1 MQTFNR
7 IERVYAGFWARAA
20 AFVIDCVIVWF
31 LRLGVRFALFLS
43 FGLFS
48 DKNPLDATLLFQYSW
63 KDGLLYAAGALYFV
77 LCTYYAGATL
87 GKKALNLRVVSADS
101 KPLTFIDVLFRETIG
116 RFLSSFVLGFG
127 YLLAG
132 ITVEKKALHDM
143 LCDTRVIY
151 AKKIPTYINGD
162 INKRYV
168 YCEPSYERKET
179 EGGISAQKEAE
190 KKDSEQNISEQKEY
204 GASDELYKR
213 YVYCEP
219 SYERKETEGGISA
232 QKEAEKKDS
241 EQNISEQKEYGAS
254 DELYGE
260 SLTVDGD
267 RTEWAQNGAAGQV
280 PETEKAILPKE
291 DRLYEN
297 EMRESGSEEQYEALK
312 ENCGSN
318 VRNRNSQ
325 TQVFRMPPVREVST
339 RDRKISIYDRYVH
352 VDPDR
357 EDEKEN

>member
-7 IERVYAGFWARAA
+7 IERVYAGFWARTA
-20 AFVIDCVIVWF
+20 AFVIDCVIVWS

-190 KKDSEQNISEQKEY
+190 KKDSEQ
-204 GASDELYKR
+204 
-213 YVYCEP
+213 
-219 SYERKETEGGISA
+219 
-232 QKEAEKKDS
+232 
-241 EQNISEQKEYGAS
+241 KEYGAS

-260 SLTVDGD
+260 SLTVDGE

-297 EMRESGSEEQYEALK
+297 EMRESGSEEQNEALK

-318 VRNRNSQ
+318 VQNRNSQ

-339 RDRKISIYDRYVH
+339 HDRKISIYDRYVH

-357 EDEKEN
+357 ENEKEN

>member
-204 GASDELYKR
+204 GASDELY
-213 YVYCEP
+213 
-219 SYERKETEGGISA
+219 
-232 QKEAEKKDS
+232 
-241 EQNISEQKEYGAS
+241 
-254 DELYGE
+254 GE

-280 PETEKAILPKE
+280 PETEKEALPKA

>member
-1 MQTFNR
+1 M
-7 IERVYAGFWARAA
+7 
-20 AFVIDCVIVWF
+20 IDCVIVWF

-143 LCDTRVIY
+143 ICDTRVIY

-168 YCEPSYERKET
+168 YCEPSYGRKET
-179 EGGISAQKEAE
+179 EGGSSVQKEAE
-190 KKDSEQNISEQKEY
+190 KRDSEQN
-204 GASDELYKR
+204 
-213 YVYCEP
+213 
-219 SYERKETEGGISA
+219 T
-232 QKEAEKKDS
+232 S
-241 EQNISEQKEYGAS
+241 EQN
-254 DELYGE
+254 
-260 SLTVDGD
+260 
-267 RTEWAQNGAAGQV
+267 
-280 PETEKAILPKE
+280 
-291 DRLYEN
+291 
-297 EMRESGSEEQYEALK
+297 EMLK
-312 ENCGSN
+312 KSCGSN
-318 VRNRNSQ
+318 VQNRNSQ

-339 RDRKISIYDRYVH
+339 CDREISIYDRYMH

-357 EDEKEN
+357 ENEKEN

>member
-1 MQTFNR
+1 M
-7 IERVYAGFWARAA
+7 
-20 AFVIDCVIVWF
+20 IDCVIVWF

-168 YCEPSYERKET
+168 YCEPSYGRKET
-179 EGGISAQKEAE
+179 EGGSSVQKEAE
-190 KKDSEQNISEQKEY
+190 KKDSEQN
-204 GASDELYKR
+204 
-213 YVYCEP
+213 
-219 SYERKETEGGISA
+219 T
-232 QKEAEKKDS
+232 S
-241 EQNISEQKEYGAS
+241 EQN
-254 DELYGE
+254 
-260 SLTVDGD
+260 
-267 RTEWAQNGAAGQV
+267 
-280 PETEKAILPKE
+280 
-291 DRLYEN
+291 
-297 EMRESGSEEQYEALK
+297 EMLK
-312 ENCGSN
+312 ESCGSN
-318 VRNRNSQ
+318 VQNRNLQ

-339 RDRKISIYDRYVH
+339 CDRKISIYDRYMH

-357 EDEKEN
+357 ENEKEN

>member
-101 KPLTFIDVLFRETIG
+101 KTLTFIDVLFRETIG

-168 YCEPSYERKET
+168 YCEPLYERKET

-204 GASDELYKR
+204 GASDEL
-213 YVYCEP
+213 C
-219 SYERKETEGGISA
+219 
-232 QKEAEKKDS
+232 
-241 EQNISEQKEYGAS
+241 
-254 DELYGE
+254 GE
-260 SLTVDGD
+260 SLTVDGE
-267 RTEWAQNGAAGQV
+267 RTEWAQSGVAGQV
-280 PETEKAILPKE
+280 PETEKEALPKA

-325 TQVFRMPPVREVST
+325 MQVFRMPPVREVST

-357 EDEKEN
+357 ENEKEN

>member
-1 MQTFNR
+1 MQNFR

-63 KDGLLYAAGALYFV
+63 RDGLLYAAGALYFV

-101 KPLTFIDVLFRETIG
+101 KPLTFVNVLFRETIG
-116 RFLSSFVLGFG
+116 RFLSSFVFGLG

-151 AKKIPTYINGD
+151 AKKIPTYMNGD
-162 INKRYV
+162 INKRYA

-179 EGGISAQKEAE
+179 EKETEDGISVQKEAE
-190 KKDSEQNISEQKEY
+190 NKDSGQNTSEQN
-204 GASDELYKR
+204 
-213 YVYCEP
+213 
-219 SYERKETEGGISA
+219 ET
-232 QKEAEKKDS
+232 
-241 EQNISEQKEYGAS
+241 
-254 DELYGE
+254 
-260 SLTVDGD
+260 
-267 RTEWAQNGAAGQV
+267 
-280 PETEKAILPKE
+280 
-291 DRLYEN
+291 
-297 EMRESGSEEQYEALK
+297 LK

-318 VRNRNSQ
+318 VQNGNSQ

-357 EDEKEN
+357 ENEKKN

>member
-1 MQTFNR
+1 MQTFNQ
-7 IERVYAGFWARAA
+7 IDRVYAGFWARTA

-43 FGLFS
+43 FGFVS

-77 LCTYYAGATL
+77 LGTYYAGATL
-87 GKKALNLRVVSADS
+87 GKKALNLRVVSADG
-101 KPLTFIDVLFRETIG
+101 KPLTFINVLFRETIG
-116 RFLSSFVLGFG
+116 RFLSSFVLGIG

-168 YCEPSYERKET
+168 YCEPSHERKEYERKET
-179 EGGISAQKEAE
+179 EDGITAQKEAV
-190 KKDSEQNISEQKEY
+190 QN
-204 GASDELYKR
+204 
-213 YVYCEP
+213 
-219 SYERKETEGGISA
+219 EG
-232 QKEAEKKDS
+232 
-241 EQNISEQKEYGAS
+241 
-254 DELYGE
+254 
-260 SLTVDGD
+260 
-267 RTEWAQNGAAGQV
+267 
-280 PETEKAILPKE
+280 
-291 DRLYEN
+291 
-297 EMRESGSEEQYEALK
+297 LK
-312 ENCGSN
+312 ESCGI
-318 VRNRNSQ
+318 REQNRNSQ
-325 TQVFRMPPVREVST
+325 TRVFRMPPVREIST

-357 EDEKEN
+357 ENEKEN